1 MAQGG
6 LSTTSEALI
15 AAKYGIIRAHMET
28 LYTVLAIA
36 ACILLFSFAIFIH
49 EFGHF
54 LAARWRG
61 LKVDAFSIGFGPV
74 IWRKVFRG
82 VEWRISA
89 IPFGGYVSIPDVDP
103 EGTAKMQGTEAERHA
118 SASVE
123 CGESSGDSCATDDPS
138 LNHQHSAPTFKS
150 ATPMDSIIVAV
161 AGPLGNVVL
170 AVLLAFALAAIP
182 GARFGEM
189 LAVIGEVPP
198 EGPAHEAGVKAG
210 DRVVSI
216 GGVKVRTWTEMQ
228 TEIQISGGKPVD
240 FVVDRNGIET
250 KLSVTPMQHKA
261 SGAYYIL
268 ALSTTNEMQA
278 AAWMP
283 SRNPLKQLLW
293 DMMSIARV
301 LKALVTPK
309 ESKAAAQA
317 LGGPVMIAEGLYRQ
331 VRNDVWDAFGFLR
344 FLCVN
349 LAILNLLPIPVLDGS
364 IVMFALF
371 ALIFGRRP
379 NERFVNVV
387 TQVFMYLLIAA
398 MLFLVYRDTVRSW
411 RIHHDDGA
419 EIAEKVKEK
428 VK

>member
-1 MAQGG
+1 
-6 LSTTSEALI
+6 
-15 AAKYGIIRAHMET
+15 MEM

-61 LKVDAFSIGFGPV
+61 LRVDAFSIGFGPV
-74 IWRKVFRG
+74 LWRKTFRG

-89 IPFGGYVSIPDVDP
+89 IPFGGYVAIPDVDP
-103 EGTAKMQGTEAERHA
+103 EGTAKVQGTDGD
-118 SASVE
+118 
-123 CGESSGDSCATDDPS
+123 GEVKETEGQARWK
-138 LNHQHSAPTFKS
+138 A
-150 ATPMDSIIVAV
+150 ATPLDSIIVAV

-170 AVLLAFALAAIP
+170 AVALAFVLAMIP

-189 LAVIGEVPP
+189 PAVIGDVPSS
-198 EGPAHEAGVKAG
+198 GPAHDAGMMVG
-210 DRVVSI
+210 DRVVSV
-216 GGVKVRTWTEMQ
+216 GGVPVRTWTEMQ
-228 TEIQISGGKPVD
+228 TEIQISGGKPTE
-240 FVVDRNGIET
+240 FVVAREGGET
-250 KLSVTPMQHKA
+250 KLTVTPERQAA
-261 SGAYYIL
+261 SGAYFIFAY
-268 ALSTTNEMQA
+268 STTNAVKA

-283 SRNPLKQLLW
+283 SRNPIKQLQW
-293 DMMSIARV
+293 DTMSIVRV

-344 FLCVN
+344 FLCIN

-364 IVMFALF
+364 IVMFSLYAL
-371 ALIFGRRP
+371 LFGRKP
-379 NERFVNVV
+379 NERFVGVV

-398 MLFLVYRDTVRSW
+398 MLFLVYRDSVRSW
-411 RIHHDDGA
+411 RMHHDEA
-419 EIAEKVKEK
+419 VVKEAK
-428 VK
+428 